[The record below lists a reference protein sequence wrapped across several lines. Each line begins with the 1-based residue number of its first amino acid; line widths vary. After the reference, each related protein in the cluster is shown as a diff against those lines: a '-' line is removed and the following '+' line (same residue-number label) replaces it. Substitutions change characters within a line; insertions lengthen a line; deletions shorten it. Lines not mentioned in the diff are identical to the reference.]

1 MVTCTN
7 RLTLFL
13 FVYFISSS
21 YVIAYTNALN
31 ITISKILTEIL
42 IHLKP
47 FLYIFENI
55 DNLYS
60 NVISNKNLLTYATM
74 IAKSTCDV

>member
-31 ITISKILTEIL
+31 IRILKILNEIL
-42 IHLKP
+42 KHLKP

-55 DNLYS
+55 DNLFKCY
-60 NVISNKNLLTYATM
+60 K
-74 IAKSTCDV
+74 

>member
-7 RLTLFL
+7 RLSLFL

-21 YVIAYTNALN
+21 YVIAYINALY

-42 IHLKP
+42 THLKP

-55 DNLYS
+55 DNLFKCY
-60 NVISNKNLLTYATM
+60 K
-74 IAKSTCDV
+74 

>member
-7 RLTLFL
+7 RLSLFL
-13 FVYFISSS
+13 FVYFISFS
-21 YVIAYTNALN
+21 YVIAYTNALY

-42 IHLKP
+42 THLKP

-55 DNLYS
+55 DNLFKCY
-60 NVISNKNLLTYATM
+60 K
-74 IAKSTCDV
+74 

>member
-21 YVIAYTNALN
+21 YVIAYTNALILN

-55 DNLYS
+55 DNLFKCY
-60 NVISNKNLLTYATM
+60 K
-74 IAKSTCDV
+74 

>member
-7 RLTLFL
+7 RLSLFL
-13 FVYFISSS
+13 FVYFISSR

-42 IHLKP
+42 THLKP

-55 DNLYS
+55 DNLFKCY
-60 NVISNKNLLTYATM
+60 K
-74 IAKSTCDV
+74 